1 MTALIVSRDEALVS
15 RLVKLVRDEG
25 IEMTEPID
33 VAGTASAQQAI
44 SHIESGRVQA
54 VVIGGSVDDEDRK
67 RLTLAA
73 EGRGIPVIPGALHE
87 ADLREYTEEELLPQL
102 RTLGIC

>member
-1 MTALIVSRDEALVS
+1 MTALSFRVTRALVS

-25 IEMTEPID
+25 IEMTELID
-33 VAGTASAQQAI
+33 VAGTASTQQAS
-44 SHIESGRVQA
+44 SHIVSGRFNA

-73 EGRGIPVIPGALHE
+73 EGRGIPVIPGSLHE
-87 ADLREYTEEELLPQL
+87 ADLREYAEEELLPQL